1 MGPSLHGRGPR
12 KNKERDMAD
21 TSIPSIG
28 IPDEILH
35 GTRQEIEN
43 FSGQAPQAQQAHM
56 PQPQSQ
62 EAPPPQ
68 PPPKGMSAIED
79 LLMFGALKHEV
90 TILGMRF
97 MVRTLKISERE
108 DAYGAVAH
116 LPATSFV
123 HFSSL
128 RDEILA
134 RSLEKVNGLPLHSY
148 YRPDKDDPSDL
159 DEISKRVKVVK
170 SMYGPIVDKL
180 YELYN
185 LLEDKSAK
193 ALNDVSFDDLK
204 NS

>member
-1 MGPSLHGRGPR
+1 
-12 KNKERDMAD
+12 MAD
-21 TSIPSIG
+21 QPIPSIG

-35 GTRQEIEN
+35 GSRKDIES
-43 FSGQAPQAQQAHM
+43 FAA
-56 PQPQSQ
+56 
-62 EAPPPQ
+62 APPMVQ
-68 PPPKGMSAIED
+68 PSIPTNEVPVPVTPPRGMSAIED
-79 LLMFGALKHEV
+79 LLMFGAMKHEA

-97 MVRTLKISERE
+97 MVKTLKISEKE

-134 RSLEKVNGLPLHSY
+134 RALDRVNGLPLVNY
-148 YRPDKDDPSDL
+148 YRPEAGDSP
-159 DEISKRVKVVK
+159 EMTEAEKRVRVVK

-185 LLEDKSAK
+185 ILEDKSSK
-193 ALNDVSFDDLK
+193 ALSEVSFDDLK